1 MCFLFSSGSY
11 EQTKKQKESHF
22 IKFMPMPSLE
32 KAII

>member
-1 MCFLFSSGSY
+1 MCFLFSPGSY
-11 EQTKKQKESHF
+11 EQTKRKESHF